1 VQRTLRRPQRD
12 CIRNPTYNLMNIYK
26 STIEER
32 ELLDNKLVEF
42 NREKVPFQQSADWI
56 DLSHMLKVETEE
68 AIAGINA
75 MLYCWN
81 ILYIDI
87 LYVEEAHRGKS
98 YGKILLAKAENE
110 AKQLG
115 GYMSHLDTFDWQAK
129 EFYEHLGYEIFGILE
144 NCPRGHKR
152 YYMKKIF

>member
-1 VQRTLRRPQRD
+1 
-12 CIRNPTYNLMNIYK
+12 MANIYE

-42 NREKVPFQQSADWI
+42 NRKKVPFEQSEDRI
-56 DLSHMLKVETEE
+56 VLSYVLKDETGQ

-81 ILYIDI
+81 ILYVDI
-87 LYVEEAHRGKS
+87 LYVEDSHRGKG
-98 YGKILLAKAENE
+98 YGKLLLDKAESE
-110 AKQLG
+110 AKKLG

-129 EFYEHLGYEIFGILE
+129 EFYEHLSYEVFGILE
-144 NCPRGHKR
+144 NCPRGHNR
-152 YYMKKIF
+152 YYMKKVLW